1 MIRLDNWRVRMEVR
15 DRELGYESDHLHRRL
30 EIAADLDAG
39 WAVKLDMA
47 LGKAKNVVDL
57 ERTGDVLW
65 VELTRDILAAD
76 GLYGA
81 VSFINQNGC
90 GESSRNLRRTRDVLL
105 GLAAHPN
112 VYGVVAIGLGCE
124 INRMDDFLAEL
135 KARTSKPVEA
145 LLIQEEGGTIETVA
159 KAKKIARRM
168 IIEASMC
175 RREECDLS
183 ELILGVECGGS
194 DATSGLVSNPVMGL
208 VSDRVVAAG
217 GTSMFSETVEM
228 IGAEHI
234 LARRAAT
241 PEVGQKILDYVKH
254 REQEQIDA
262 GEDVRKTQPSPG
274 NKDGGITTLEE
285 KSLGCIYKG
294 GSTPIVD
301 MIDCAHAPEKKG
313 LVLMD
318 TPCYDMLSVTAK
330 AAGGCQLIVFTTGR
344 GNAIGNPVVPVM
356 KVTANGET
364 FRRMNDNIDLDMSGV
379 LTENVSLDEMADR
392 TLRQIADTL
401 SGRLTS
407 AEVLGL
413 GYSETIISRAC
424 EYC

>member
-1 MIRLDNWRVRMEVR
+1 MKFWGYRRPDGRVGTRN
-15 DRELGYESDHLHRRL
+15 H
-30 EIAADLDAG
+30 
-39 WAVKLDMA
+39 
-47 LGKAKNVVDL
+47 
-57 ERTGDVLW
+57 VL
-65 VELTRDILAAD
+65 ILATVGCSAETARLAAE
-76 GLYGA
+76 GLCGA
-81 VSFINQNGC
+81 VSFVNQNGC
-90 GESSRNLRRTRDVLL
+90 GESSKNLRRTRDVLI

-135 KARTSKPVEA
+135 KARTDKPVEA

-208 VSDRVVAAG
+208 VSDRVVAEG
-217 GTSMFSETVEM
+217 GTAMFSETVEM

-241 PEVGQKILDYVKH
+241 PEVGQKILDYVRF
-254 REQEQIDA
+254 REDEQIAA

-285 KSLGCIYKG
+285 KSLGCIHKG
-294 GSTPIVD
+294 GHTPVVD
-301 MIDCAHAPEKKG
+301 MIDCAHAPTKKG

-330 AAGGCQLIVFTTGR
+330 AAGGAQLIVFTTGR

-356 KVTANGET
+356 KVTANGDT
-364 FRRMNDNIDLDMSGV
+364 YRKLSDNIDLDMSPV
-379 LTENVSLDEMADR
+379 LERDMSLEEMADI
-392 TLRQIADTL
+392 TLRQIVDTL

-407 AEVLGL
+407 AEVLKL

>member
-1 MIRLDNWRVRMEVR
+1 MKFWGYRRPDGRVGTRN
-15 DRELGYESDHLHRRL
+15 H
-30 EIAADLDAG
+30 
-39 WAVKLDMA
+39 
-47 LGKAKNVVDL
+47 
-57 ERTGDVLW
+57 VL
-65 VELTRDILAAD
+65 ILATVGCAAETARLAAE
-76 GLYGA
+76 GLCGA
-81 VSFINQNGC
+81 VSFIN
-90 GESSRNLRRTRDVLL
+90 RNLRRTRDVLL

-112 VYGVVAIGLGCE
+112 VHGVVAIGLGCE

-241 PEVGQKILDYVKH
+241 PEVGQKILDYVRH

-294 GSTPIVD
+294 GSAPIVD

>member
-1 MIRLDNWRVRMEVR
+1 MKFWGYRRPDGRVGTRN
-15 DRELGYESDHLHRRL
+15 H
-30 EIAADLDAG
+30 
-39 WAVKLDMA
+39 
-47 LGKAKNVVDL
+47 
-57 ERTGDVLW
+57 VL
-65 VELTRDILAAD
+65 ILATVGCAAETARMAAE

-241 PEVGQKILDYVKH
+241 PEVGQKILDYVRH
-254 REQEQIDA
+254 REQEQMNA

>member
-1 MIRLDNWRVRMEVR
+1 MKFWGYRRPDGRVGTRN
-15 DRELGYESDHLHRRL
+15 H
-30 EIAADLDAG
+30 
-39 WAVKLDMA
+39 
-47 LGKAKNVVDL
+47 
-57 ERTGDVLW
+57 VL
-65 VELTRDILAAD
+65 ILATVGCAAETARMAAE

-105 GLAAHPN
+105 GLSAHPN

-356 KVTANGET
+356 KVTANGDT

>member
-1 MIRLDNWRVRMEVR
+1 MKFWGYRRPDGRVGTRN
-15 DRELGYESDHLHRRL
+15 H
-30 EIAADLDAG
+30 
-39 WAVKLDMA
+39 
-47 LGKAKNVVDL
+47 
-57 ERTGDVLW
+57 VL
-65 VELTRDILAAD
+65 ILATVGCAAETARLAAE

-112 VYGVVAIGLGCE
+112 VYSVVAIGLGCE

-241 PEVGQKILDYVKH
+241 PEVGQKILDYVRH

>member
-1 MIRLDNWRVRMEVR
+1 MKFWGYRRPDGRVGTRN
-15 DRELGYESDHLHRRL
+15 H
-30 EIAADLDAG
+30 
-39 WAVKLDMA
+39 
-47 LGKAKNVVDL
+47 
-57 ERTGDVLW
+57 VL
-65 VELTRDILAAD
+65 ILATVGCAAETARLAAE

-81 VSFINQNGC
+81 VSFVNQNGC

>member
-1 MIRLDNWRVRMEVR
+1 MKFWGYRRPDGRVGTRNHV
-15 DRELGYESDHLHRRL
+15 LILATVGC
-30 EIAADLDAG
+30 AAETA
-39 WAVKLDMA
+39 
-47 LGKAKNVVDL
+47 
-57 ERTGDVLW
+57 R
-65 VELTRDILAAD
+65 LAAD

-234 LARRAAT
+234 LTRRAAT
-241 PEVGQKILDYVKH
+241 PEVGQKILDYVRH

-356 KVTANGET
+356 KVTANGDT

>member
-1 MIRLDNWRVRMEVR
+1 MPGHSLYGGGSSVKFWGYRRPDGRVGTRNHV
-15 DRELGYESDHLHRRL
+15 LILATVGC
-30 EIAADLDAG
+30 AAETA
-39 WAVKLDMA
+39 
-47 LGKAKNVVDL
+47 
-57 ERTGDVLW
+57 R
-65 VELTRDILAAD
+65 LAAD

-241 PEVGQKILDYVKH
+241 PEVGQKILDYVRH

>member
-1 MIRLDNWRVRMEVR
+1 MGTRN
-15 DRELGYESDHLHRRL
+15 H
-30 EIAADLDAG
+30 
-39 WAVKLDMA
+39 
-47 LGKAKNVVDL
+47 
-57 ERTGDVLW
+57 VL
-65 VELTRDILAAD
+65 ILATVGCAAETARLTAE

-241 PEVGQKILDYVKH
+241 PEVGQKILDYVRH

>member
-1 MIRLDNWRVRMEVR
+1 MKFWGYRRPDGRVGTRN
-15 DRELGYESDHLHRRL
+15 H
-30 EIAADLDAG
+30 
-39 WAVKLDMA
+39 
-47 LGKAKNVVDL
+47 
-57 ERTGDVLW
+57 VL
-65 VELTRDILAAD
+65 ILATVGCAAETARLAAE

-81 VSFINQNGC
+81 VSFVNQNGC
-90 GESSRNLRRTRDVLL
+90 GESSKNLRRTRDVLI

-135 KARTSKPVEA
+135 KARTDKPVEA

-208 VSDRVVAAG
+208 VSDRVVAEG
-217 GTSMFSETVEM
+217 GTAMFSETVEM

-241 PEVGQKILDYVKH
+241 PEVGQKILDYVRF
-254 REQEQIDA
+254 REDEQIAA

-285 KSLGCIYKG
+285 KSLGCINKG
-294 GSTPIVD
+294 GHTPVVD
-301 MIDCAHAPEKKG
+301 MIDCAHAPTKKG

-330 AAGGCQLIVFTTGR
+330 AAGGAQLIVFTTGR

-356 KVTANGET
+356 KVTANGDT
-364 FRRMNDNIDLDMSGV
+364 YRKLSDNIDLDMSPV
-379 LTENVSLDEMADR
+379 LERDMSLEEMADI
-392 TLRQIADTL
+392 TLRQIVDTL

-407 AEVLGL
+407 AEVLKL

>member
-1 MIRLDNWRVRMEVR
+1 MGTRN
-15 DRELGYESDHLHRRL
+15 H
-30 EIAADLDAG
+30 
-39 WAVKLDMA
+39 
-47 LGKAKNVVDL
+47 
-57 ERTGDVLW
+57 VL
-65 VELTRDILAAD
+65 ILATVGCAAETARLAAE

>member
-1 MIRLDNWRVRMEVR
+1 MKFWGYRRSDGRVGTRN
-15 DRELGYESDHLHRRL
+15 H
-30 EIAADLDAG
+30 
-39 WAVKLDMA
+39 
-47 LGKAKNVVDL
+47 
-57 ERTGDVLW
+57 VL
-65 VELTRDILAAD
+65 ILATVGCAAETARLTAE

-90 GESSRNLRRTRDVLL
+90 GESSKNLRRTRDVLL

-135 KARTSKPVEA
+135 RTRTDKPVEA
-145 LLIQEEGGTIETVA
+145 LLIQECGGTIETVA
-159 KAKKIARRM
+159 RAKKIARRM

-208 VSDRVVAAG
+208 VSDRVVAEG
-217 GTSMFSETVEM
+217 GTAMFSETVEM

-234 LARRAAT
+234 LARRAVT
-241 PEVGQKILDYVKH
+241 PEVGQKILDYVRF
-254 REQEQIDA
+254 REDEQLAA

-285 KSLGCIYKG
+285 KSLGCIHKG
-294 GSTPIVD
+294 GHTPVVD
-301 MIDCAHAPEKKG
+301 MIDCAHAPTKKG

-356 KVTANGET
+356 KVTANGDT
-364 FRRMNDNIDLDMSGV
+364 YRKLSDNIDLDMSGV
-379 LTENVSLDEMADR
+379 LEQGMSLDEMADK
-392 TLRQIADTL
+392 TLHQIVDTL

-407 AEVLGL
+407 AEVLRL

>member
-1 MIRLDNWRVRMEVR
+1 MKFWGYRRPDGRVGTRNHV
-15 DRELGYESDHLHRRL
+15 LILATVGC
-30 EIAADLDAG
+30 AAETA
-39 WAVKLDMA
+39 
-47 LGKAKNVVDL
+47 
-57 ERTGDVLW
+57 R
-65 VELTRDILAAD
+65 LAAD

-135 KARTSKPVEA
+135 KARSSKPVEA

-241 PEVGQKILDYVKH
+241 PEVGQKILDYVRH

>member
-1 MIRLDNWRVRMEVR
+1 MKFWGYRRPDGRVGTRN
-15 DRELGYESDHLHRRL
+15 H
-30 EIAADLDAG
+30 
-39 WAVKLDMA
+39 
-47 LGKAKNVVDL
+47 
-57 ERTGDVLW
+57 VL
-65 VELTRDILAAD
+65 ILATAGCAAETARMAAE

-241 PEVGQKILDYVKH
+241 PEVGQKILDYVRH

>member
-1 MIRLDNWRVRMEVR
+1 MKFWGYRRPDGRVGTRN
-15 DRELGYESDHLHRRL
+15 H
-30 EIAADLDAG
+30 
-39 WAVKLDMA
+39 
-47 LGKAKNVVDL
+47 
-57 ERTGDVLW
+57 VL
-65 VELTRDILAAD
+65 ILATVGCAAETARLAAE

-124 INRMDDFLAEL
+124 INRMDDFLTEL

-241 PEVGQKILDYVKH
+241 PEVGQKILDYVRH

-364 FRRMNDNIDLDMSGV
+364 FRRMNDNIDLDMSSV

>member
-1 MIRLDNWRVRMEVR
+1 MKFWGYRRPDGRVGTRN
-15 DRELGYESDHLHRRL
+15 H
-30 EIAADLDAG
+30 
-39 WAVKLDMA
+39 
-47 LGKAKNVVDL
+47 
-57 ERTGDVLW
+57 VL
-65 VELTRDILAAD
+65 ILATVGCAAETARLAAE

-112 VYGVVAIGLGCE
+112 VYGLVAIGLGCE

-241 PEVGQKILDYVKH
+241 PEVGQKILDYVRH

-301 MIDCAHAPEKKG
+301 MIDCAHAPEKRG

-356 KVTANGET
+356 KVTANGDT

>member
-1 MIRLDNWRVRMEVR
+1 MKFWGYRRPDGRVGTRN
-15 DRELGYESDHLHRRL
+15 H
-30 EIAADLDAG
+30 
-39 WAVKLDMA
+39 
-47 LGKAKNVVDL
+47 
-57 ERTGDVLW
+57 VL
-65 VELTRDILAAD
+65 ILATVGCAAETARLAAE

-208 VSDRVVAAG
+208 VSDRVVATG

-241 PEVGQKILDYVKH
+241 PEVGQKILDYVRH

-356 KVTANGET
+356 KVTANGDT

>member
-1 MIRLDNWRVRMEVR
+1 MKFWGYRRPDGRVGTRN
-15 DRELGYESDHLHRRL
+15 H
-30 EIAADLDAG
+30 
-39 WAVKLDMA
+39 
-47 LGKAKNVVDL
+47 
-57 ERTGDVLW
+57 VL
-65 VELTRDILAAD
+65 ILATVGCAAETARLASE
-76 GLYGA
+76 GLCGA
-81 VSFINQNGC
+81 VSFVNQNGC
-90 GESSRNLRRTRDVLL
+90 GESSKNLRRTRDVLI

-135 KARTSKPVEA
+135 KARTDKPVEA

-208 VSDRVVAAG
+208 VSDRVVAEG
-217 GTSMFSETVEM
+217 GTAMFSETVEM

-241 PEVGQKILDYVKH
+241 PEVGQKILDYVRF
-254 REQEQIDA
+254 REDEQIAA

-285 KSLGCIYKG
+285 KSLGCIHKG
-294 GSTPIVD
+294 GHTPVVD
-301 MIDCAHAPEKKG
+301 MIDCAHAPTKKG

-330 AAGGCQLIVFTTGR
+330 AAGGAQLIVFTTGR

-356 KVTANGET
+356 KVTANGDT
-364 FRRMNDNIDLDMSGV
+364 YRKLSDNIDLDMSPV
-379 LTENVSLDEMADR
+379 LERDMSLEEMADI
-392 TLRQIADTL
+392 TLRQIVDTL

-407 AEVLGL
+407 AEVLKL

>member
-1 MIRLDNWRVRMEVR
+1 MKFWGYRRPDGRVGTRN
-15 DRELGYESDHLHRRL
+15 H
-30 EIAADLDAG
+30 
-39 WAVKLDMA
+39 
-47 LGKAKNVVDL
+47 
-57 ERTGDVLW
+57 VL
-65 VELTRDILAAD
+65 ILATVGCAAETARMAAE

-124 INRMDDFLAEL
+124 INRMDDFLTEL

-241 PEVGQKILDYVKH
+241 PEVGQKILDYVRH

>member
-1 MIRLDNWRVRMEVR
+1 
-15 DRELGYESDHLHRRL
+15 
-30 EIAADLDAG
+30 
-39 WAVKLDMA
+39 
-47 LGKAKNVVDL
+47 
-57 ERTGDVLW
+57 
-65 VELTRDILAAD
+65 
-76 GLYGA
+76 
-81 VSFINQNGC
+81 
-90 GESSRNLRRTRDVLL
+90 
-105 GLAAHPN
+105 
-112 VYGVVAIGLGCE
+112 
-124 INRMDDFLAEL
+124 
-135 KARTSKPVEA
+135 
-145 LLIQEEGGTIETVA
+145 
-159 KAKKIARRM
+159 
-168 IIEASMC
+168 MC

-241 PEVGQKILDYVKH
+241 PEVGQKILDYVRH
-254 REQEQIDA
+254 REQEQIDS

>member
-1 MIRLDNWRVRMEVR
+1 MPGHSLYGGGSSVKFWGYRRPDGRVGTRN
-15 DRELGYESDHLHRRL
+15 H
-30 EIAADLDAG
+30 
-39 WAVKLDMA
+39 
-47 LGKAKNVVDL
+47 
-57 ERTGDVLW
+57 VL
-65 VELTRDILAAD
+65 ILATVGCAAETARLAAE

-413 GYSETIISRAC
+413 GYSETITSRAC

>member
-1 MIRLDNWRVRMEVR
+1 MKFWGYRRPDGRVGTRN
-15 DRELGYESDHLHRRL
+15 H
-30 EIAADLDAG
+30 
-39 WAVKLDMA
+39 
-47 LGKAKNVVDL
+47 
-57 ERTGDVLW
+57 VL
-65 VELTRDILAAD
+65 ILATVGCAAETARLAAE

-135 KARTSKPVEA
+135 KVRTSKPVEA

-241 PEVGQKILDYVKH
+241 PEVGQKILDYVRH

>member
-1 MIRLDNWRVRMEVR
+1 MKFWGYRRPDGRVGTRN
-15 DRELGYESDHLHRRL
+15 H
-30 EIAADLDAG
+30 
-39 WAVKLDMA
+39 
-47 LGKAKNVVDL
+47 
-57 ERTGDVLW
+57 VL
-65 VELTRDILAAD
+65 ILATVGCAAETARLAAE

-81 VSFINQNGC
+81 VSFVNQNGC
-90 GESSRNLRRTRDVLL
+90 GESSKNLRRTRDVLI

-135 KARTSKPVEA
+135 KARTDKPVEA

-159 KAKKIARRM
+159 KTKKIARRM

-208 VSDRVVAAG
+208 VSDRVVAEG
-217 GTSMFSETVEM
+217 GTAMFSETVEM

-241 PEVGQKILDYVKH
+241 PEVGQKILDYVRF
-254 REQEQIDA
+254 REDEQIAA

-285 KSLGCIYKG
+285 KSLGCIHKG
-294 GSTPIVD
+294 GHTPVVD
-301 MIDCAHAPEKKG
+301 MIDCAHAPTKKG

-330 AAGGCQLIVFTTGR
+330 AAGGAQLIVFTTGR

-356 KVTANGET
+356 KVTANGDT
-364 FRRMNDNIDLDMSGV
+364 YRKLSDNIDLDMSPV
-379 LTENVSLDEMADR
+379 LERDMSLEEMADI
-392 TLRQIADTL
+392 TLRQIVDTL

-407 AEVLGL
+407 AEVLKL

>member
-1 MIRLDNWRVRMEVR
+1 MKFWGYRRPDGRVGTRNHV
-15 DRELGYESDHLHRRL
+15 LILATVGC
-30 EIAADLDAG
+30 AAETA
-39 WAVKLDMA
+39 
-47 LGKAKNVVDL
+47 
-57 ERTGDVLW
+57 R
-65 VELTRDILAAD
+65 LAAD

-241 PEVGQKILDYVKH
+241 PEVGQKILDYVRH

-392 TLRQIADTL
+392 TLKQIADTL

>member
-1 MIRLDNWRVRMEVR
+1 MKFWGYRRPDGRVGTRN
-15 DRELGYESDHLHRRL
+15 H
-30 EIAADLDAG
+30 
-39 WAVKLDMA
+39 
-47 LGKAKNVVDL
+47 
-57 ERTGDVLW
+57 VL
-65 VELTRDILAAD
+65 ILATVGCAAETARLAAE

-124 INRMDDFLAEL
+124 INRMDDFLTEL

>member
-1 MIRLDNWRVRMEVR
+1 MKFWGYRRPDGRVGTRNHV
-15 DRELGYESDHLHRRL
+15 LILATVGC
-30 EIAADLDAG
+30 AAETA
-39 WAVKLDMA
+39 
-47 LGKAKNVVDL
+47 
-57 ERTGDVLW
+57 R
-65 VELTRDILAAD
+65 LAAD

-234 LARRAAT
+234 LARRAAA
-241 PEVGQKILDYVKH
+241 PEVGQKILDYVRH

>member
-1 MIRLDNWRVRMEVR
+1 MKFWGYRRPDGRVGTRN
-15 DRELGYESDHLHRRL
+15 H
-30 EIAADLDAG
+30 
-39 WAVKLDMA
+39 
-47 LGKAKNVVDL
+47 
-57 ERTGDVLW
+57 VL
-65 VELTRDILAAD
+65 ILATVGCAAETARLAAE
-76 GLYGA
+76 GLCGA
-81 VSFINQNGC
+81 VSFVNQNGC
-90 GESSRNLRRTRDVLL
+90 GESSKNLRRTRDVLI

-135 KARTSKPVEA
+135 KARTDKPVEA

-208 VSDRVVAAG
+208 VSDRVVAEG
-217 GTSMFSETVEM
+217 GTAMFSETVEM

-241 PEVGQKILDYVKH
+241 PEVGQKILDYVRF
-254 REQEQIDA
+254 REDEQIAA

-285 KSLGCIYKG
+285 KSLGCIHKG
-294 GSTPIVD
+294 GHTPVVD
-301 MIDCAHAPEKKG
+301 MIDCAHAPTKKG

-330 AAGGCQLIVFTTGR
+330 AAGGAQLIVFTTGR

-356 KVTANGET
+356 KVTANGDT
-364 FRRMNDNIDLDMSGV
+364 YRKLSDNIDLDMSPV
-379 LTENVSLDEMADR
+379 LERDMSLEEMADI
-392 TLRQIADTL
+392 TLRQIVDTL

-407 AEVLGL
+407 AEVLNL

>member
-1 MIRLDNWRVRMEVR
+1 MKFWGYRRPDGRVGTRNHV
-15 DRELGYESDHLHRRL
+15 LILATVGC
-30 EIAADLDAG
+30 AAETA
-39 WAVKLDMA
+39 
-47 LGKAKNVVDL
+47 
-57 ERTGDVLW
+57 R
-65 VELTRDILAAD
+65 LAAD

-124 INRMDDFLAEL
+124 INRMDDFLTEL

-241 PEVGQKILDYVKH
+241 PEVGQKILDYVRH

>member
-1 MIRLDNWRVRMEVR
+1 MKFWGYRRPDGRVGTRN
-15 DRELGYESDHLHRRL
+15 H
-30 EIAADLDAG
+30 
-39 WAVKLDMA
+39 
-47 LGKAKNVVDL
+47 
-57 ERTGDVLW
+57 VL
-65 VELTRDILAAD
+65 ILATVGCAAETARLAAE

>member
-1 MIRLDNWRVRMEVR
+1 MKFWGYRRPDGRVGTRN
-15 DRELGYESDHLHRRL
+15 H
-30 EIAADLDAG
+30 
-39 WAVKLDMA
+39 
-47 LGKAKNVVDL
+47 
-57 ERTGDVLW
+57 VL
-65 VELTRDILAAD
+65 ILATVGCAAETARLAAE

-364 FRRMNDNIDLDMSGV
+364 FRRMNDNIDLDMSSV

>member
-1 MIRLDNWRVRMEVR
+1 MKFWGYRRPDGRVGTRN
-15 DRELGYESDHLHRRL
+15 H
-30 EIAADLDAG
+30 
-39 WAVKLDMA
+39 
-47 LGKAKNVVDL
+47 
-57 ERTGDVLW
+57 VL
-65 VELTRDILAAD
+65 ILATVGCAAETARLAAE

-241 PEVGQKILDYVKH
+241 PEVGQKILDYVKR

-301 MIDCAHAPEKKG
+301 MIDCAHAPEKRG

>member
-1 MIRLDNWRVRMEVR
+1 MKFWGYRRPDGRVGIRN
-15 DRELGYESDHLHRRL
+15 
-30 EIAADLDAG
+30 
-39 WAVKLDMA
+39 
-47 LGKAKNVVDL
+47 NVL
-57 ERTGDVLW
+57 
-65 VELTRDILAAD
+65 ILATVGCAAETARMAAE

-90 GESSRNLRRTRDVLL
+90 GEPSRNLRRTRDVLL
-105 GLAAHPN
+105 GLSAHPN

>member
-1 MIRLDNWRVRMEVR
+1 MKF
-15 DRELGYESDHLHRRL
+15 LGYRRP
-30 EIAADLDAG
+30 DG
-39 WAVKLDMA
+39 RV
-47 LGKAKNVVDL
+47 GTRNH
-57 ERTGDVLW
+57 VL
-65 VELTRDILAAD
+65 ILATVGCAAETARLAAE

-81 VSFINQNGC
+81 VSFVNQNGC
-90 GESSRNLRRTRDVLL
+90 GESSRNLRRTRDVLI

-168 IIEASMC
+168 IVEASMC
-175 RREECDLS
+175 KRVECDLS

-217 GTSMFSETVEM
+217 GTAMFSETVEM

-241 PEVGQKILDYVKH
+241 PEVGQKILDYVKF

-262 GEDVRKTQPSPG
+262 GEDVRRTQPSPG

-301 MIDCAHAPEKKG
+301 MIDCAHEPEKKG

-364 FRRMNDNIDLDMSGV
+364 FKKMIDNIDLDMSGV
-379 LTENVSLDEMADR
+379 LTKNVSLNEMADR
-392 TLRQIADTL
+392 TLGQIVDTL
-401 SGRLTS
+401 SGRLTN

>member
-1 MIRLDNWRVRMEVR
+1 MKFWGYRRPDGRVGTRN
-15 DRELGYESDHLHRRL
+15 H
-30 EIAADLDAG
+30 
-39 WAVKLDMA
+39 
-47 LGKAKNVVDL
+47 
-57 ERTGDVLW
+57 VL
-65 VELTRDILAAD
+65 ILATVGCAAETARMAAE

-356 KVTANGET
+356 KVTANGDT

>member
-1 MIRLDNWRVRMEVR
+1 MGTRN
-15 DRELGYESDHLHRRL
+15 H
-30 EIAADLDAG
+30 
-39 WAVKLDMA
+39 
-47 LGKAKNVVDL
+47 
-57 ERTGDVLW
+57 VL
-65 VELTRDILAAD
+65 ILATVGCAAETARLAAE

-90 GESSRNLRRTRDVLL
+90 GESSRNLRSTRDVLL

>member
-1 MIRLDNWRVRMEVR
+1 MKFWGYRRPDGRVGTRN
-15 DRELGYESDHLHRRL
+15 H
-30 EIAADLDAG
+30 
-39 WAVKLDMA
+39 
-47 LGKAKNVVDL
+47 
-57 ERTGDVLW
+57 VL
-65 VELTRDILAAD
+65 ILATVGCAAETARLAAE

-159 KAKKIARRM
+159 KVKKIARRM

-241 PEVGQKILDYVKH
+241 PEVGQKILDYVRH

-356 KVTANGET
+356 KVTANGDT

>member
-1 MIRLDNWRVRMEVR
+1 MKFWGYRRPDGRVGTRN
-15 DRELGYESDHLHRRL
+15 H
-30 EIAADLDAG
+30 
-39 WAVKLDMA
+39 
-47 LGKAKNVVDL
+47 
-57 ERTGDVLW
+57 VL
-65 VELTRDILAAD
+65 ILATVGCAAETARLAAE

-241 PEVGQKILDYVKH
+241 PEVGQRILDYVRH

>member
-1 MIRLDNWRVRMEVR
+1 MKFWGYRRPDGRVGTRN
-15 DRELGYESDHLHRRL
+15 H
-30 EIAADLDAG
+30 
-39 WAVKLDMA
+39 
-47 LGKAKNVVDL
+47 
-57 ERTGDVLW
+57 VL
-65 VELTRDILAAD
+65 ILATVGCAAETARLAAE
-76 GLYGA
+76 GLCGA
-81 VSFINQNGC
+81 VSFVNQNGC
-90 GESSRNLRRTRDVLL
+90 GESSKNLRRTRDVLI

-135 KARTSKPVEA
+135 KARTDKPVEA

-194 DATSGLVSNPVMGL
+194 DATSGLVSNPAMGL
-208 VSDRVVAAG
+208 VSDRVVAEG
-217 GTSMFSETVEM
+217 GTAMFSETVEM

-241 PEVGQKILDYVKH
+241 PEVGQKILDYVRF
-254 REQEQIDA
+254 REDEQIAA

-285 KSLGCIYKG
+285 KSLGCIHKG
-294 GSTPIVD
+294 GHTPVVD
-301 MIDCAHAPEKKG
+301 MIDCAHAPTKKG

-330 AAGGCQLIVFTTGR
+330 AAGGAQLIVFTTGR

-356 KVTANGET
+356 KVTANGDT
-364 FRRMNDNIDLDMSGV
+364 YRKLSDNIDLDMSPV
-379 LTENVSLDEMADR
+379 LERDMSLEEMADI
-392 TLRQIADTL
+392 TLRQIVDTL

-407 AEVLGL
+407 AEVLKL